1 MEGRRFRDVTGG
13 RKESPM
19 QWRGGSPDQ
28 GERKEREREKTG
40 CRALHNKNTSPKSQ
54 MGKTRGTDDCKFLQA
69 A

>member
-1 MEGRRFRDVTGG
+1 MEGRRFGDVTGG

-28 GERKEREREKTG
+28 GERKEREKTG
-40 CRALHNKNTSPKSQ
+40 CRALHKNTSPKSQ